1 MYTGCNLDLSHLPK
15 ELKLLLEIIK
25 KEDKEIQEIPG
36 DWFINID
43 WNKFLKLALHHR
55 MYAFIYPKMKS
66 IDKQLVPSNVVQVL
80 STYFKRNTFHMLH
93 LSGEMGKVS
102 KLFAEN
108 QLQLL
113 FLKGPILGADL
124 YGDVSL
130 RTSGDLDALVP
141 IDDLGKVNE
150 LLVKNGYVKEDDFPT
165 VMNEW
170 KWRRHHTTYM
180 HPISKVK
187 LEIHWR
193 LHPGPGKEPH
203 FDELWGR
210 KRTSPVTNYPVY
222 FLGREDLFMFLV
234 THGTRHGWS
243 RLRWLTDIDRMVRQE
258 IDWEELTVMLEIYGC
273 KQLVGQALILSSEL
287 LDTLIIAEE
296 AKVLMSGRKVTQL
309 AQLAIYY
316 LENMINLHTDPVPE
330 EVSKYHERYLYLL
343 KTSSQKLLFHLSW
356 LYPYPQ
362 DVETLPLPKQ
372 LHVLY
377 FPLRPVLWIW
387 REMRYR
393 KEK

>member
-1 MYTGCNLDLSHLPK
+1 MDTGCNLNLSHLPK

-25 KEDKEIQEIPG
+25 KEDKELQTIPK
-36 DWFINID
+36 DWFIDID

-55 MYAFIYPKMKS
+55 MYAFIYTKMKN
-66 IDKQLVPSNVVQVL
+66 IDKQRIPSQVVQVL

-108 QLQLL
+108 QLRLL
-113 FLKGPILGADL
+113 FLKGPILGIDL
-124 YGDVSL
+124 YGDISL
-130 RTSGDLDALVP
+130 RTSGDLDVLVP
-141 IDDLGKVNE
+141 MDDLEKVNE
-150 LLVKNGYVKEDDFPT
+150 LLVKNGYVKEEDFPT

-180 HPISKVK
+180 HPVSKVK

-193 LHPGPGKEPH
+193 LHPGPGKEPK

-210 KRTSPVTNYPVY
+210 KRMSPITNYPVY
-222 FLGREDLFMFLV
+222 FLGREDLLMFLV
-234 THGTRHGWS
+234 CHGARHGWS
-243 RLRWLTDIDRMVRQE
+243 RLRWLADIDRIVRQE
-258 IDWEELTVMLEIYGC
+258 VDWKELNVLLKKYQC
-273 KQLVGQALILSSEL
+273 KHLVGQALILSSQL
-287 LDTLIIAEE
+287 LNTPITEE
-296 AKVLMSGRKVTQL
+296 TRVFMSEKRLTEL

-316 LENMINLHTDPVPE
+316 LESMINLHTDPVPE
-330 EVSKYHERYLYLL
+330 EVSEYHERYLYSL
-343 KTSSQKLLFHLSW
+343 KTIHQKLLFHLSW

-377 FPLRPVLWIW
+377 FPLRPVLWTW
-387 REMRYR
+387 RKTRYH
-393 KEK
+393 KGM

>member
-1 MYTGCNLDLSHLPK
+1 MDTGCNLDLSHLPK

-25 KEDKEIQEIPG
+25 KEDKEIQTISKE
-36 DWFINID
+36 WFIDID

-55 MYAFIYPKMKS
+55 MYAFIYTKMKN
-66 IDKQLVPSNVVQVL
+66 IDKQLIPSHVVQVL

-108 QLQLL
+108 QLRLL
-113 FLKGPILGADL
+113 FLKGPILGGDL
-124 YGDVSL
+124 YGDISL

-141 IDDLGKVNE
+141 IDDLEIVNE
-150 LLVKNGYVKEDDFPT
+150 LLVKNGYVKEEDFPT

-180 HPISKVK
+180 HPMSKVK

-193 LHPGPGKEPH
+193 LHPGPGKEPN

-210 KRTSPVTNYPVY
+210 KRISPITNYPVY
-222 FLGREDLFMFLV
+222 FLGREDLLMFLV
-234 THGTRHGWS
+234 CHGARHGWS
-243 RLRWLTDIDRMVRQE
+243 RLRWITDIDRIVRQE
-258 IDWEELTVMLEIYGC
+258 INWEELNVLLKKYQC
-273 KQLVGQALILSSEL
+273 KHLVGQALILSSQL
-287 LDTLIIAEE
+287 LDTPITEE
-296 AKVLMSGRKVTQL
+296 TRVLTSEKQLTQL

-316 LENMINLHTDPVPE
+316 LESMINLHTDPVPE
-330 EVSKYHERYLYLL
+330 EVSEYHERYLYSL
-343 KTSSQKLLFHLSW
+343 KTIPQKLLFHLSW

-377 FPLRPVLWIW
+377 FPLRPILWAW
-387 REMRYR
+387 RKTRYHKEM
-393 KEK
+393 

>member
-1 MYTGCNLDLSHLPK
+1 MDTGCNLDLSHLPK

-25 KEDKEIQEIPG
+25 KEDKEIQTIPK
-36 DWFINID
+36 DWFIDID

-55 MYAFIYPKMKS
+55 MYAFIYTKMKN
-66 IDKQLVPSNVVQVL
+66 IDKQLIPSHVVQVL

-93 LSGEMGKVS
+93 LSGEMGKIS

-108 QLQLL
+108 QLRLL
-113 FLKGPILGADL
+113 FLKGPILGVDL
-124 YGDVSL
+124 YGDISL

-141 IDDLGKVNE
+141 IDDLEKVNE
-150 LLVKNGYVKEDDFPT
+150 LLVKNGYVKEEDFPT

-193 LHPGPGKEPH
+193 LHPGPGKEPN

-210 KRTSPVTNYPVY
+210 KRISPITNYPVY
-222 FLGREDLFMFLV
+222 FLGREDLLMFLV
-234 THGTRHGWS
+234 CHGARHGWS
-243 RLRWLTDIDRMVRQE
+243 RLRWITDIDRIVRQE
-258 IDWEELTVMLEIYGC
+258 VNWKELNVLLKKYQC
-273 KQLVGQALILSSEL
+273 KHLVGQALILSSQL
-287 LDTLIIAEE
+287 LDTPITEE
-296 AKVLMSGRKVTQL
+296 TRVLTSEKQLTQL

-316 LENMINLHTDPVPE
+316 LESMINLHTDPVPE
-330 EVSKYHERYLYLL
+330 EVSEYHERYLYSL
-343 KTSSQKLLFHLSW
+343 KTIPQKFLFHLSW

-377 FPLRPVLWIW
+377 FPLRPVLWGW
-387 REMRYR
+387 RKMRYH
-393 KEK
+393 KEM